1 MLTSLQP
8 DTLPPSAPSQP
19 RRGGG
24 SLSGL
29 DRHGLAEWSV
39 RGARLPTCGELR
51 QLQGGGAGT
60 GRPACSVYS
69 LSLLPDWMKKKSFLE
84 PHSF

>member
-39 RGARLPTCGELR
+39 RGARLPTHGELR
-51 QLQGGGAGT
+51 QL
-60 GRPACSVYS
+60 
-69 LSLLPDWMKKKSFLE
+69 
-84 PHSF
+84 